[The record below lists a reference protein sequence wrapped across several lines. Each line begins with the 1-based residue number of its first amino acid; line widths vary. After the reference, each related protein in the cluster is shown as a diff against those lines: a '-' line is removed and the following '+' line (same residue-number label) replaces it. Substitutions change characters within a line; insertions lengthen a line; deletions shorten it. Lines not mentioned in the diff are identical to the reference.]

1 MSSDDFIGNKIQ
13 DFEFLSFLGE
23 GAFSS
28 VLKVRSLINQ
38 KIYAMKM
45 IKIEENDDMKKYYKS
60 EILMLQT
67 LNHKNIVKYYTHFKG
82 ENRLYIIMEYLE
94 GDLNY
99 A

>member
-45 IKIEENDDMKKYYKS
+45 IKI
-60 EILMLQT
+60 
-67 LNHKNIVKYYTHFKG
+67 
-82 ENRLYIIMEYLE
+82 
-94 GDLNY
+94 
-99 A
+99 